1 MLNKDLEIIKKKYGE
16 NMMKLCRELFPSI
29 LEEEGVLSKI
39 ILSNFYPNHN
49 LYDDIIDNKLENNFK
64 NYIYNMI
71 DVSKKQEK
79 INKTPEELFEEKGYI
94 LKECLTKDEIRE
106 YKKYYKKEEEL
117 CTFRGNR
124 LNSCRVF
131 FAVKKDVLDIKRE
144 DFKEPK
150 RQDLYGTSVISIQFT
165 KDGTNTLSIKNRYN
179 HRVVNPDAT
188 FSNNLDNIKE
198 GLTYAFEK
206 YYGIIQK
213 YKSNNFEIP
222 NYVRAND
229 GKLYKYNYEIN
240 NIYYCPNNIL
250 IENFRPRQLE
260 KEKYVLMDYY
270 LLDLVNKTLKRY
282 GRSKDSFIDS
292 LSLVDKIEVI
302 NNHDKKTVKLLHKN
316 KNETI
321 IVLDKYNRIIG
332 LASNDIEKIED
343 DFLFHNR
350 VLKCIELP
358 NLEKVG
364 MNFLDYNKDLTE
376 ISFPSLKEVD
386 SRFISYNSNISK
398 LNLPNLTKTGS
409 CFLESNEKLEEL
421 NLPSLRYTGNDFLRK
436 NRIINKVYMPNLFMV
451 GNDFLACN
459 KTLKELSLPLLE
471 YADESFLCYNNGI
484 RKLELPVLKEAGK
497 FFLMGNGNLL
507 KLNLP
512 ALKEIKDYFLAYN
525 SKVIL
530 NMPNLRIISDKQSSH
545 IKFMIY
551 CNKMCN
557 YARKTS
563 KIRKLVKK

>member
-16 NMMKLCRELFPSI
+16 NMMKLCRSFFSSI
-29 LEEEGVLSKI
+29 LEEEGRLSSI
-39 ILSNFYPNHN
+39 LLSNFYPSHT
-49 LYDDIIDNKLENNFK
+49 LYDDLEEQNLLEDFKNFIYGLANFK
-64 NYIYNMI
+64 NNIFKT
-71 DVSKKQEK
+71 D
-79 INKTPEELFEEKGYI
+79 KTPEELLDEKGYI
-94 LKECLTKDEIRE
+94 LKECLTEDEIQE
-106 YKKYYKKEEEL
+106 YKKYYKKGESL

-131 FAVKKDVLDIKRE
+131 FAVKKDVLNIKRE
-144 DFKEPK
+144 DFKDPK

-179 HRVVNPDAT
+179 HRVLNPDAT

-206 YYGIIQK
+206 YYGIEQK
-213 YKSNNFEIP
+213 VSSYYLEIP
-222 NYVRAND
+222 GYVRAND
-229 GKLYKYNYEIN
+229 GKYYKYNYEIN

-302 NNHDKKTVKLLHKN
+302 NNHDKKTVKLLHEN

-376 ISFPSLKEVD
+376 ISFPSLKAVD

-525 SKVIL
+525 SKVVL

>member
-16 NMMKLCRELFPSI
+16 NMMKLCRSFFSSI
-29 LEEEGVLSKI
+29 LEEEGRLSSI
-39 ILSNFYPNHN
+39 LLSNFYPSHT
-49 LYDDIIDNKLENNFK
+49 LYDDLEEQNLLEDFKNFIYSLANFK
-64 NYIYNMI
+64 KNIFKT
-71 DVSKKQEK
+71 D
-79 INKTPEELFEEKGYI
+79 KTPEELLDEKGYI

-144 DFKEPK
+144 DFKDPK

-179 HRVVNPDAT
+179 HSVVNPDAT

-260 KEKYVLMDYY
+260 KEKYILMDYY

-282 GRSKDSFIDS
+282 GRSKDSFIAS

-302 NNHDKKTVKLLHKN
+302 NNHDKKTVKLFHEN

-386 SRFISYNSNISK
+386 SRFISCNSNISK

-484 RKLELPVLKEAGK
+484 RKLELPVLKEVGK

-525 SKVIL
+525 NKVIL

>member
-16 NMMKLCRELFPSI
+16 NMMKLCRSFFSSI
-29 LEEEGVLSKI
+29 LEEEGRLSSI
-39 ILSNFYPNHN
+39 LLSNFYPSHT
-49 LYDDIIDNKLENNFK
+49 LYDDLEEQNLLEDFKNFIYSLANFK
-64 NYIYNMI
+64 KNIFKT
-71 DVSKKQEK
+71 D
-79 INKTPEELFEEKGYI
+79 KTPEELLDEKGYI
-94 LKECLTKDEIRE
+94 LKECLTEEEIQE
-106 YKKYYKKEEEL
+106 YKKYYKKGESL

-144 DFKEPK
+144 DFKDPK

-179 HRVVNPDAT
+179 HRVLNPDAT

-206 YYGIIQK
+206 YYGIEQK
-213 YKSNNFEIP
+213 VSSYYLEIP
-222 NYVRAND
+222 GYVRAND
-229 GKLYKYNYEIN
+229 GKYYKYNYEIN

-302 NNHDKKTVKLLHKN
+302 NNHDKKTVKLLHEN

-386 SRFISYNSNISK
+386 SRFISCNSNISK

-409 CFLESNEKLEEL
+409 SFLESNEKLEEL

-484 RKLELPVLKEAGK
+484 RKLELSVLKEAGK

-512 ALKEIKDYFLAYN
+512 VLKEIKDYFLAYN

-530 NMPNLRIISDKQSSH
+530 NMPNLRIISDKQSLH

>member
-16 NMMKLCRELFPSI
+16 NMMKLCRDLFPSI

-49 LYDDIIDNKLENNFK
+49 LYDDIMYNELENSFK

-71 DVSKKQEK
+71 DVSKEQEK
-79 INKTPEELFEEKGYI
+79 IDKTPEELFEEEGYI
-94 LKECLTKDEIRE
+94 LKECLTEDEIKQ
-106 YKKYYKKEEEL
+106 YKKYYKKGEEL

-131 FAVKKDVLDIKRE
+131 FAVKKDAFDIKRE
-144 DFKEPK
+144 DFPNPE

-179 HRVVNPDAT
+179 HRVSNPDAT

-198 GLTYAFEK
+198 GLTYSFEK
-206 YYGIIQK
+206 YYGIVQK
-213 YKSNNFEIP
+213 YKSNDFEIP
-222 NYVRAND
+222 NYVRAVD

-250 IENFRPRQLE
+250 IENFRPIKLE

-282 GRSKDSFIDS
+282 GRSNDSFVDS
-292 LSLVDKIEVI
+292 LSLIDKIEVI
-302 NNHDKKTVKLLHKN
+302 NNDDKKVVKLLHNN

-332 LASNDIEKIED
+332 LASNDIEKVED
-343 DFLFHNR
+343 NFLFHNR

-364 MNFLDYNKDLTE
+364 MCFLDYNKDLTE
-376 ISFPSLKEVD
+376 INFPSLKEVD
-386 SRFISYNSNISK
+386 SRFISLNSNITK

-409 CFLESNEKLEEL
+409 YFLVSNEKLEEL
-421 NLPSLRYTGNDFLRK
+421 NLPNLRYTGNDFLRT
-436 NRIINKVYMPNLFMV
+436 NRIISKVYMPNLFMV
-451 GNDFLACN
+451 GNNFLACN
-459 KTLKELSLPLLE
+459 KTLKELSLPSLE
-471 YADESFLCYNNGI
+471 YVDESFLCYNNSI
-484 RKLELPVLKEAGK
+484 KKLELPSLKEVGN
-497 FFLMGNGNLL
+497 FFLMGNGKLL
-507 KLNLP
+507 KLKLP
-512 ALKEIKDYFLAYN
+512 SIKEIKDYFLAYN

-530 NMPNLRIISDKQSSH
+530 NMPNLRMVSDKQSSH
-545 IKFMIY
+545 VKFMIY

-557 YARKTS
+557 YAKKTS
-563 KIRKLVKK
+563 KIRQLIKK

>member
-16 NMMKLCRELFPSI
+16 NMMKLCRSFFSSI
-29 LEEEGVLSKI
+29 LEEEGRLSSI
-39 ILSNFYPNHN
+39 LLSNFYPSHT
-49 LYDDIIDNKLENNFK
+49 LYDDLEEQNLLEDFKNFIYSLANFK
-64 NYIYNMI
+64 KNIFKT
-71 DVSKKQEK
+71 D
-79 INKTPEELFEEKGYI
+79 KTPEELLDEKGYI
-94 LKECLTKDEIRE
+94 LKECLTEEEIQE
-106 YKKYYKKEEEL
+106 YKKYYKKGESL
-117 CTFRGNR
+117 CTFRSNR

-144 DFKEPK
+144 DFKDPK

-179 HRVVNPDAT
+179 HRVLNPDAT

-229 GKLYKYNYEIN
+229 GKFYKYNYEIN

-302 NNHDKKTVKLLHKN
+302 NNHDKKTVKLLHEN

-484 RKLELPVLKEAGK
+484 RKLELPVLKEVGK

>member
-16 NMMKLCRELFPSI
+16 NMMKLCRSFFSSI
-29 LEEEGVLSKI
+29 LEEEGRLSSI
-39 ILSNFYPNHN
+39 LLSNFYPSHT
-49 LYDDIIDNKLENNFK
+49 LYDDLEEQNLLEDFKNFIYSLANFK
-64 NYIYNMI
+64 KNIFKT
-71 DVSKKQEK
+71 D
-79 INKTPEELFEEKGYI
+79 KTPEELLDEKGYI
-94 LKECLTKDEIRE
+94 LKECLTEEEIQE
-106 YKKYYKKEEEL
+106 YKKYYKKGESL
-117 CTFRGNR
+117 CTFRGDR

-144 DFKEPK
+144 DFKDPK

-179 HRVVNPDAT
+179 HRVLNPDAT

-229 GKLYKYNYEIN
+229 GKFYKYNYEIN

-302 NNHDKKTVKLLHKN
+302 NNHDKKTVKLLHEN

-484 RKLELPVLKEAGK
+484 RKLELPVLKEVGK

>member
-16 NMMKLCRELFPSI
+16 NMMKLCRSFFSSI
-29 LEEEGVLSKI
+29 LEEEGRLSSI
-39 ILSNFYPNHN
+39 LLSNFYPSHT
-49 LYDDIIDNKLENNFK
+49 LYDDLEEQNLLEDFKNFIYSLANFK
-64 NYIYNMI
+64 KNIFKT
-71 DVSKKQEK
+71 D
-79 INKTPEELFEEKGYI
+79 KTPEELLDEKGYI
-94 LKECLTKDEIRE
+94 LKECLTEEEIQE
-106 YKKYYKKEEEL
+106 YKKYYKKGESL

-144 DFKEPK
+144 DFKDPK

-229 GKLYKYNYEIN
+229 GKFYKYNYEIN

-302 NNHDKKTVKLLHKN
+302 NNHDKKTVKLFHEN

-386 SRFISYNSNISK
+386 SRFISCNSNISK

-512 ALKEIKDYFLAYN
+512 VLKEIKDYFLAYN

>member
-16 NMMKLCRELFPSI
+16 NMMKLCRSFFSSI
-29 LEEEGVLSKI
+29 LEEEGRLSSI
-39 ILSNFYPNHN
+39 LLSNFYPSHT
-49 LYDDIIDNKLENNFK
+49 LYDDLEEQNLLEDFKNFIYSLANFK
-64 NYIYNMI
+64 KNIFKT
-71 DVSKKQEK
+71 D
-79 INKTPEELFEEKGYI
+79 KTPEELLDEKGYI
-94 LKECLTKDEIRE
+94 LKECLTEEEIQE
-106 YKKYYKKEEEL
+106 YKKYYKKGECL

-144 DFKEPK
+144 DFKDPK

-179 HRVVNPDAT
+179 HRVFNPDAT

-229 GKLYKYNYEIN
+229 GKFYKYNYEIN

-270 LLDLVNKTLKRY
+270 LLDLVNKNLKRY

-302 NNHDKKTVKLLHKN
+302 NNHDKKTVKLLHEN

-484 RKLELPVLKEAGK
+484 RKLELPVLKEVGK

>member
-16 NMMKLCRELFPSI
+16 NMMKLCRSFFSSI
-29 LEEEGVLSKI
+29 LEEEGRLSSI
-39 ILSNFYPNHN
+39 LLSNFYPSHT
-49 LYDDIIDNKLENNFK
+49 LYDDLEEQNLLEDFKNFIYSLANFK
-64 NYIYNMI
+64 KNIFKT
-71 DVSKKQEK
+71 D
-79 INKTPEELFEEKGYI
+79 KTPEELLDEKGYI

-131 FAVKKDVLDIKRE
+131 FAVKKDALDIKRE

-179 HRVVNPDAT
+179 HSVVNPDAT

-260 KEKYVLMDYY
+260 KEKYILMDYY

-302 NNHDKKTVKLLHKN
+302 NNHDKKAVKLFHEN

-386 SRFISYNSNISK
+386 SRFISCNSNISK

-436 NRIINKVYMPNLFMV
+436 NRIISKVYMPNLFMV

-484 RKLELPVLKEAGK
+484 RKLELPVLKEVGK

-512 ALKEIKDYFLAYN
+512 ALKEINDYFLAYN

>member
-16 NMMKLCRELFPSI
+16 NMMKLCRKLFPSI

-49 LYDDIIDNKLENNFK
+49 LYDDIINNELETSFK

-71 DVSKKQEK
+71 NTLKKQEK
-79 INKTPEELFEEKGYI
+79 IDKTPEELFEEQGYI
-94 LKECLTKDEIRE
+94 LKECLTEDEIME
-106 YKKYYKKEEEL
+106 YKKYYKKGEEL

-131 FAVKKDVLDIKRE
+131 FAVKKDAFDIKRE
-144 DFKEPK
+144 DFSNPE

-179 HRVVNPDAT
+179 HSVSNPDAT

-198 GLTYAFEK
+198 GLTYSFEK
-206 YYGIIQK
+206 YYGIVQK
-213 YKSNNFEIP
+213 YKSNDFEIP
-222 NYVRAND
+222 NYVRAID

-260 KEKYVLMDYY
+260 KEKYIVMDYY

-282 GRSKDSFIDS
+282 RYSNDSFINS
-292 LSLVDKIEVI
+292 LSSIDKIEII
-302 NNHDKKTVKLLHKN
+302 NNDDKKIVKIFHNN

-332 LASNDIEKIED
+332 LASNDIKKIED

-350 VLKCIELP
+350 ILKCIELP

-364 MNFLDYNKDLTE
+364 MNFLVYNKDLTE

-386 SRFISYNSNISK
+386 SRFLSLNSNITK

-409 CFLESNEKLEEL
+409 YFLENNEKLEEL
-421 NLPSLRYTGNDFLRK
+421 NLPNLRYTGNNFFK
-436 NRIINKVYMPNLFMV
+436 ENRIINKVYMPNLFMV

-459 KTLKELSLPLLE
+459 KALKKASFPSLE
-471 YADESFLCYNNGI
+471 YVDESFLCYNNSI
-484 RKLELPVLKEAGK
+484 RILELPV
-497 FFLMGNGNLL
+497 
-507 KLNLP
+507 
-512 ALKEIKDYFLAYN
+512 LKEIKDYFLAFN

-530 NMPNLRIISDKQSSH
+530 NMPNLRIVSDKQSLH
-545 IKFMIY
+545 VKFMTY

-557 YARKTS
+557 YAKKTT
-563 KIRKLVKK
+563 KIRQLIKK